1 MEAEPAL
8 LVTDLIYQVAYDWCR
23 CKGSFSLRRK
33 ARTWAEV
40 VFYVAPEYRWSAER
54 LRGADE
60 VRL

>member
-40 VFYVAPEYRWSAER
+40 AFYVAPEYRWVPDK
-54 LRGADE
+54 AD
-60 VRL
+60 R